1 MARRGIL
8 YFYFRRKAKGMQKEM
23 LEIHEYQGEGYK
35 PLIDFNCWRVAVLRY
50 LDELQPDRISYFE
63 RHNETDEVFVLLQGQ
78 AVLFMGEGKEQVEKI
93 HPCSMRQ
100 DIFYNVKRG
109 AWHTVALSRD
119 ATILLVE
126 NRDTAREN
134 SSYFTISP
142 QQSAFLLETVRR
154 EIPEWQVLNE

>member
-1 MARRGIL
+1 M
-8 YFYFRRKAKGMQKEM
+8 
-23 LEIHEYQGEGYK
+23 
-35 PLIDFNCWRVAVLRY
+35 RY

-78 AVLFMGEGKEQVEKI
+78 AVLFMGKGDDVVEEMIPHVMKNGV
-93 HPCSMRQ
+93 
-100 DIFYNVKRG
+100 FYNVKRG

-134 SSYFTISP
+134 SSYFDLLP
-142 QQSAFLLETVRR
+142 AQSAFLVETVAR
-154 EIPEWQVLNE
+154 EIPEWHGLKN

>member
-1 MARRGIL
+1 MNENL
-8 YFYFRRKAKGMQKEM
+8 LEM
-23 LEIHEYQGEGYK
+23 HEYLGEGYK

-78 AVLFMGEGKEQVEKI
+78 AVLFMGEGNETVETVS
-93 HPCSMRQ
+93 PVVMRNGV
-100 DIFYNVKRG
+100 FYNVKRG
-109 AWHTVALSRD
+109 AWHTAALSRD

-134 SSYFTISP
+134 SSYFDLLP
-142 QQSAFLLETVRR
+142 AQSAFLVETVAR
-154 EIPEWQVLNE
+154 EIPEWQALRG

>member
-1 MARRGIL
+1 MNENL
-8 YFYFRRKAKGMQKEM
+8 LEM
-23 LEIHEYQGEGYK
+23 HEYLGEGYK

-50 LDELQPDRISYFE
+50 LDELQPDKISYFE

-78 AVLFMGEGKEQVEKI
+78 AVLFMGEGEETVENI
-93 HPCSMRQ
+93 NPVVMRNGV
-100 DIFYNVKRG
+100 FYNVKRG

-126 NRDTAREN
+126 NRDTAQEN
-134 SSYFTISP
+134 SSYFDLLP
-142 QQSAFLLETVRR
+142 EQSVFLVETVAR

>member
-1 MARRGIL
+1 MNENL
-8 YFYFRRKAKGMQKEM
+8 LEM
-23 LEIHEYQGEGYK
+23 HEYLGEGYK

-50 LDELQPDRISYFE
+50 LDELRPDRISYFE

-78 AVLFMGEGKEQVEKI
+78 AVLFMGEGGDTVDGMIPYTMK
-93 HPCSMRQ
+93 PG
-100 DIFYNVKRG
+100 IFYNVRCG

-142 QQSAFLLETVRR
+142 AQSAFLVETVQR
-154 EIPEWQVLNE
+154 EISEWQVLND

>member
-1 MARRGIL
+1 MNENL
-8 YFYFRRKAKGMQKEM
+8 LEM
-23 LEIHEYQGEGYK
+23 HEYLGEGYK

-50 LDELQPDRISYFE
+50 LDELQPDKISYFE

-78 AVLFMGEGKEQVEKI
+78 AVLFMGEGGETVETV
-93 HPCSMRQ
+93 HPVVMRNGV
-100 DIFYNVKRG
+100 FYNVKRG

-134 SSYFTISP
+134 SAYYDLSP
-142 QQSAFLLETVRR
+142 EQSKFLVETVAH
-154 EIPEWQVLNE
+154 EIAEWQRLAA

>member
-1 MARRGIL
+1 MNENL
-8 YFYFRRKAKGMQKEM
+8 
-23 LEIHEYQGEGYK
+23 LEIHEYLGEGYK

-78 AVLFMGEGKEQVEKI
+78 AVLFMGEGDESVETVI
-93 HPCSMRQ
+93 PLVMQ
-100 DIFYNVKRG
+100 NGVFYNVKCG

-134 SSYFTISP
+134 SSYFDLLP
-142 QQSAFLLETVRR
+142 AQSAFLVETVAR
-154 EIPEWQVLNE
+154 EIPEWQALRG

>member
-1 MARRGIL
+1 MNENL
-8 YFYFRRKAKGMQKEM
+8 LEM
-23 LEIHEYQGEGYK
+23 YEYLGEGYK

-50 LDELQPDRISYFE
+50 LDELRPDRISYFE

-78 AVLFMGEGKEQVEKI
+78 AVLFMGEGGQQVENI
-93 HPCSMRQ
+93 IPHPMKQ
-100 DIFYNVKRG
+100 GIFYNVKCG

-134 SSYFTISP
+134 SDYFTVSP
-142 QQSAFLLETVRR
+142 EQSAFLVETVQR
-154 EIPEWQVLNE
+154 EILEWQVLND

>member
-1 MARRGIL
+1 MNENL
-8 YFYFRRKAKGMQKEM
+8 LEM
-23 LEIHEYQGEGYK
+23 HEYLGEGYK

-50 LDELQPDRISYFE
+50 LDELRPDHISYFE

-78 AVLFMGEGKEQVEKI
+78 AVLFMGQGEDTVDEMIPYVMKPGV
-93 HPCSMRQ
+93 
-100 DIFYNVKRG
+100 FYNVKCG

-134 SSYFTISP
+134 STYFTVSDEK
-142 QQSAFLLETVRR
+142 SAFLVQTVQR
-154 EIPEWQVLNE
+154 EIPEWQVLND

>member
-1 MARRGIL
+1 MNENL
-8 YFYFRRKAKGMQKEM
+8 LEM
-23 LEIHEYQGEGYK
+23 HEYLGEGYK

-78 AVLFMGEGKEQVEKI
+78 AVLFMGEGDETVETVS
-93 HPCSMRQ
+93 PVVMRNGV
-100 DIFYNVKRG
+100 FYNVKRG
-109 AWHTVALSRD
+109 AWHTAALSRD

-134 SSYFTISP
+134 SSYFDLLP
-142 QQSAFLLETVRR
+142 EQSAFLVETVAR
-154 EIPEWQVLNE
+154 EIPEWQALRD

>member
-1 MARRGIL
+1 MNENL
-8 YFYFRRKAKGMQKEM
+8 LEM
-23 LEIHEYQGEGYK
+23 HEYLGEGYK

-50 LDELQPDRISYFE
+50 LDELQPDKISYFE

-78 AVLFMGEGKEQVEKI
+78 AVLFIGEGEETVENI
-93 HPCSMRQ
+93 NPVVMRNGV
-100 DIFYNVKRG
+100 FYNVKRG

-126 NRDTAREN
+126 NRDTAQEN
-134 SSYFTISP
+134 SSYFDLLP
-142 QQSAFLLETVRR
+142 EQSVFLVETVAR

>member
-1 MARRGIL
+1 MNENL
-8 YFYFRRKAKGMQKEM
+8 LEM
-23 LEIHEYQGEGYK
+23 HEYLGEGYK

-50 LDELQPDRISYFE
+50 LDELQPDKISYFE

-78 AVLFMGEGKEQVEKI
+78 AVLFMGEGGETVETV
-93 HPCSMRQ
+93 HPVVMRNGV
-100 DIFYNVKRG
+100 FYNVRRG

-134 SSYFTISP
+134 SAYYDLSP
-142 QQSAFLLETVRR
+142 EQSKFLVETVVR
-154 EIPEWQVLNE
+154 EIAEWQRLAA

>member
-1 MARRGIL
+1 ME
-8 YFYFRRKAKGMQKEM
+8 KEM

-78 AVLFMGEGKEQVEKI
+78 AVLFMGQGEDTVDEMFPYVMKPGV
-93 HPCSMRQ
+93 
-100 DIFYNVKRG
+100 FYNVKCG

-134 SSYFTISP
+134 STYFTISDEK
-142 QQSAFLLETVRR
+142 SAFLVQTVQR
-154 EIPEWQVLNE
+154 EIPEWQVLND

>member
-1 MARRGIL
+1 MNENL
-8 YFYFRRKAKGMQKEM
+8 
-23 LEIHEYQGEGYK
+23 LELHEYLGEGYK

-50 LDELQPDRISYFE
+50 LDELQPDKISYFE

-78 AVLFMGEGKEQVEKI
+78 AVLFMGEGEETVENI
-93 HPCSMRQ
+93 NPFVMRNGV
-100 DIFYNVKRG
+100 FYNVKRG

-126 NRDTAREN
+126 NRDTAQEN
-134 SSYFTISP
+134 SSYFDLLP
-142 QQSAFLLETVRR
+142 EQSVFLAETVAR